1 MKRSIIF
8 LFTLLI
14 IGGTAIAQ
22 QLPQFTSYQL
32 NPFSY
37 NPAFAGVDGTTQMNA
52 LIRNQ
57 WSGINDAPETN
68 VLNAYGLLHNEKMAL
83 GGTAFKDA
91 AGPDSRVGL
100 TASYA
105 YHLKLSDKMNLSL
118 GLSLGLLQYRLDHTV
133 IIPYDDNDPIFNS
146 GILSTV
152 VPTASFGAYLKAQDF
167 YVSFAAPQI
176 LSSSFNVKDD
186 LDNDLLFG
194 GLTNHF
200 FLGGGYNKELNS
212 DFELQPSILLMYAQ
226 PAPISIDIMTKLT
239 YKDYLWSAISYRVG
253 DAISLYVGYDINEQ
267 FYIAYGHDFVTSELS
282 SATSG
287 SNEFKLGFR
296 FLKPE

>member
-1 MKRSIIF
+1 M
-8 LFTLLI
+8 
-14 IGGTAIAQ
+14 IGGATIAQ

-57 WSGINDAPETN
+57 WAGVNEAPETN
-68 VLNAYGLLHNEKMAL
+68 VLNAYGLLHNEKMAI

-100 TASYA
+100 SASYA
-105 YHLKLSDKMNLSL
+105 YHLKVSDKMNLSL

-133 IIPYDDNDPIFNS
+133 IIPFDDGDPVFNS
-146 GILSTV
+146 GILSSV
-152 VPTASFGAYLKAQDF
+152 VPTASFGAYLHGQDF

-176 LSSSFNVKDD
+176 LSSSFNVTDD
-186 LDNDLLFG
+186 LDNGLLFG

-200 FLGGGYNKELNS
+200 FLGGGYIKELSS
-212 DFELQPSILLMYAQ
+212 DFDLEPSILLMYAQ
-226 PAPISIDIMTKLT
+226 PAPIAIDVMTKVT
-239 YKDYLWSAISYRVG
+239 YKDYIWSAVSYRLE
-253 DAISLYVGYDINEQ
+253 DALSLQIGYDISDQ
-267 FYIAYGHDFVTSELS
+267 FYIAYGHDFVVSELS

>member
-1 MKRSIIF
+1 M
-8 LFTLLI
+8 
-14 IGGTAIAQ
+14 IGGATIAQ

-57 WSGINDAPETN
+57 WAGVNEAPETN
-68 VLNAYGLLHNEKMAL
+68 VLNAYGLLHNEKMAI

-100 TASYA
+100 SASYA
-105 YHLKLSDKMNLSL
+105 YHLKVSDKMNLAL

-133 IIPYDDNDPIFNS
+133 IIPFDDGDPVFNS
-146 GILSTV
+146 GILSSV
-152 VPTASFGAYLKAQDF
+152 VPTASFGAYLHGQDF

-176 LSSSFNVKDD
+176 LSSSFNVTDD
-186 LDNDLLFG
+186 LDNGLLFG

-200 FLGGGYNKELNS
+200 FLGGGYIKELSS
-212 DFELQPSILLMYAQ
+212 DFDLEPSILLMYAQ
-226 PAPISIDIMTKLT
+226 PAPIAIDVMTKVT
-239 YKDYLWSAISYRVG
+239 YKDYIWSAVSYRLG
-253 DAISLYVGYDINEQ
+253 DALSLYIGYDISDQ
-267 FYIAYGHDFVTSELS
+267 FYIAYGHDFVVSELS

>member
-1 MKRSIIF
+1 M
-8 LFTLLI
+8 
-14 IGGTAIAQ
+14 IGGATIAQ

-57 WSGINDAPETN
+57 WAGVNEAPETN
-68 VLNAYGLLHNEKMAL
+68 VLNAYGLLHNEKMAI

-100 TASYA
+100 SASYA
-105 YHLKLSDKMNLSL
+105 YHLKVSDKMNLSL

-133 IIPYDDNDPIFNS
+133 IIPIDDGDPVFNS
-146 GILSTV
+146 GILSSV
-152 VPTASFGAYLKAQDF
+152 VPTASFGAYLHGQDF

-176 LSSSFNVKDD
+176 LSSSFNVTDD
-186 LDNDLLFG
+186 LDNGLLFG

-200 FLGGGYNKELNS
+200 FLGGGYIKELSS
-212 DFELQPSILLMYAQ
+212 DFDLEPSILLMYAQ
-226 PAPISIDIMTKLT
+226 PAPIAIDVMTKVT
-239 YKDYLWSAISYRVG
+239 YKDYIWSAVSYRLG
-253 DAISLYVGYDINEQ
+253 DALSLYIGYDISDQ
-267 FYIAYGHDFVTSELS
+267 FYIAYGHDFVVSELS
-282 SATSG
+282 SSY
-287 SNEFKLGFR
+287 FW
-296 FLKPE
+296 

>member
-1 MKRSIIF
+1 MKRNIIF
-8 LFTLLI
+8 IFALLT

-57 WSGINDAPETN
+57 WSGVNEAPETN
-68 VLNAYGLLHNEKMAL
+68 VLNAYGLLHNEKMAI

-100 TASYA
+100 SASYA
-105 YHLKLSDKMNLSL
+105 YHLKLSEKMNLSL

-133 IIPYDDNDPIFNS
+133 IIPFDDGDPIFNS
-146 GILSTV
+146 GILSSV
-152 VPTASFGAYLKAQDF
+152 VPTASFGAYLQAQDF
-167 YVSFAAPQI
+167 YVSFAAPQL
-176 LSSSFNVKDD
+176 LSSSFKVTDD
-186 LDNDLLFG
+186 LDNNLLFG

-200 FLGGGYNKELNS
+200 FLGGGYMKELNN
-212 DFELQPSILLMYAQ
+212 DFDLEPSILLMYAQ
-226 PAPISIDIMTKLT
+226 PAPK
-239 YKDYLWSAISYRVG
+239 K
-253 DAISLYVGYDINEQ
+253 
-267 FYIAYGHDFVTSELS
+267 
-282 SATSG
+282 
-287 SNEFKLGFR
+287 K
-296 FLKPE
+296 

>member
-1 MKRSIIF
+1 M
-8 LFTLLI
+8 T

-57 WSGINDAPETN
+57 WSGVNEAPETN
-68 VLNAYGLLHNEKMAL
+68 VLNAYGLLHNDKMAI

-100 TASYA
+100 SASYA
-105 YHLKLSDKMNLSL
+105 YHLKLSEKMNLSL

-133 IIPYDDNDPIFNS
+133 IIPFDDGDPIFNS
-146 GILSTV
+146 GILSSV
-152 VPTASFGAYLKAQDF
+152 VPTASFGAYLQAQDF
-167 YVSFAAPQI
+167 YVSFAAPQ
-176 LSSSFNVKDD
+176 LLTSSFKVTDD

-200 FLGGGYNKELNS
+200 FLGGGYMKELNN
-212 DFELQPSILLMYAQ
+212 DFDLEPSILLMYAQ
-226 PAPISIDIMTKLT
+226 PAPISVNIMTKVT
-239 YKDYLWSAISYRVG
+239 YKDYIWSAVSYRLG
-253 DAISLYVGYDINEQ
+253 DALSLFVGYDINDQ

>member
-1 MKRSIIF
+1 M
-8 LFTLLI
+8 LLI
-14 IGGTAIAQ
+14 GGATIAQ

-57 WSGINDAPETN
+57 WAGVNEAPETN
-68 VLNAYGLLHNEKMAL
+68 VLNAYGLLHNEKMAI

-100 TASYA
+100 SASYA
-105 YHLKLSDKMNLSL
+105 YHLKVSDKMNLSL

-133 IIPYDDNDPIFNS
+133 IIPIDDGDPVFNS
-146 GILSTV
+146 GILSSV
-152 VPTASFGAYLKAQDF
+152 VPTASFGAYLHGQDF

-176 LSSSFNVKDD
+176 LSSSFNVTDD
-186 LDNDLLFG
+186 LDNGLLFG

-200 FLGGGYNKELNS
+200 FLGGGYIKELSS
-212 DFELQPSILLMYAQ
+212 DFDLEPSILLMYAQ
-226 PAPISIDIMTKLT
+226 PAPIAIDVMTKVT
-239 YKDYLWSAISYRVG
+239 YKDYIWSAVSYRLG
-253 DAISLYVGYDINEQ
+253 DALSLYIGYDISDQ
-267 FYIAYGHDFVTSELS
+267 FYIAYGHDFVVSELS
-282 SATSG
+282 STTSG

>member
-1 MKRSIIF
+1 M
-8 LFTLLI
+8 
-14 IGGTAIAQ
+14 IGGATIAQ

-57 WSGINDAPETN
+57 WAGVNEAPETN
-68 VLNAYGLLHNEKMAL
+68 VLNAYGLLHNEKMAI

-100 TASYA
+100 SAAYA
-105 YHLKLSDKMNLSL
+105 YHLKVSDKMNLSL

-133 IIPYDDNDPIFNS
+133 IIPFDDGDPVFNS
-146 GILSTV
+146 GILSSV
-152 VPTASFGAYLKAQDF
+152 VPTASFGAYLHGQDF

-176 LSSSFNVKDD
+176 LSSSFNVTDD
-186 LDNDLLFG
+186 LDNGLLFG

-200 FLGGGYNKELNS
+200 FLGGGYIKELSS
-212 DFELQPSILLMYAQ
+212 DFDLEPSILLMYAQ
-226 PAPISIDIMTKLT
+226 PAPIAIDVMTKVT
-239 YKDYLWSAISYRVG
+239 YKDYIWSAVSYRLE
-253 DAISLYVGYDINEQ
+253 DALSLYIGYDISDQ
-267 FYIAYGHDFVTSELS
+267 FYIAYGHDFVVSELS

>member
-1 MKRSIIF
+1 M
-8 LFTLLI
+8 
-14 IGGTAIAQ
+14 IGGATIAQ

-57 WSGINDAPETN
+57 WAGVNEAPETN
-68 VLNAYGLLHNEKMAL
+68 VLNAYGLLHNEKMAI

-100 TASYA
+100 SASYA
-105 YHLKLSDKMNLSL
+105 YHLKVSDKMNLSL

-133 IIPYDDNDPIFNS
+133 IIPIDDGDPVFNS
-146 GILSTV
+146 GILSSV
-152 VPTASFGAYLKAQDF
+152 VPTASFGAYLHGQDF

-176 LSSSFNVKDD
+176 LSSSFNVTDD
-186 LDNDLLFG
+186 LDNGLLFG

-200 FLGGGYNKELNS
+200 FLGGGYIKELSS
-212 DFELQPSILLMYAQ
+212 DCDLEPSILLMYAQ
-226 PAPISIDIMTKLT
+226 PAPIAIDLMTKVT
-239 YKDYLWSAISYRVG
+239 YKDYIWSAVSYRLG
-253 DAISLYVGYDINEQ
+253 DALSLYIGYDISDQ
-267 FYIAYGHDFVTSELS
+267 FYIAYGHDFVVSELS
-282 SATSG
+282 STTSG

>member
-1 MKRSIIF
+1 M
-8 LFTLLI
+8 
-14 IGGTAIAQ
+14 IGGATIAQ

-57 WSGINDAPETN
+57 WAGVNEAPETN
-68 VLNAYGLLHNEKMAL
+68 VLNAYGLLHNEKMAI

-100 TASYA
+100 SASYA
-105 YHLKLSDKMNLSL
+105 YHLKVSDKMNLSL

-133 IIPYDDNDPIFNS
+133 IIPFDDGDPIFNS
-146 GILSTV
+146 GILSSV
-152 VPTASFGAYLKAQDF
+152 VPTASFGAYLHGQDF

-176 LSSSFNVKDD
+176 LSSSFNVTDD
-186 LDNDLLFG
+186 LDNGLLFG

-200 FLGGGYNKELNS
+200 FLGGGYIKELSS
-212 DFELQPSILLMYAQ
+212 DFDLEPSILLMYAQ
-226 PAPISIDIMTKLT
+226 PAPIAIDVMTKVT
-239 YKDYLWSAISYRVG
+239 YKDYIWSAVSYRLG
-253 DAISLYVGYDINEQ
+253 DALSLYIGYDISDQ
-267 FYIAYGHDFVTSELS
+267 FYIAYGHDFVVSELS

>member
-8 LFTLLI
+8 IFALLM
-14 IGGTAIAQ
+14 IGGGAIAQ

-57 WSGINDAPETN
+57 WAGVNEAPETN
-68 VLNAYGLLHNEKMAL
+68 VLNAYGLLHNEKMAI

-100 TASYA
+100 SASYA
-105 YHLKLSDKMNLSL
+105 YHLKVSDKMNLSL

-133 IIPYDDNDPIFNS
+133 INPFDDGDPVFNS
-146 GILSTV
+146 LILSSV
-152 VPTASFGAYLKAQDF
+152 VPTASFGAYLHGQDF

-186 LDNDLLFG
+186 LDNGLLFG

-200 FLGGGYNKELNS
+200 FLGGGYFKELSS
-212 DFELQPSILLMYAQ
+212 DFDLEPSVLLMYAQ
-226 PAPISIDIMTKLT
+226 PAPIAIDVMTKVT
-239 YKDYLWSAISYRVG
+239 YKDYIWSAVSYRLG
-253 DAISLYVGYDINEQ
+253 DALSLYIGYDISDQ
-267 FYIAYGHDFVTSELS
+267 FYIAYGHDFVVSELS

>member
-8 LFTLLI
+8 IFALLM
-14 IGGTAIAQ
+14 IGGATIAQ

-57 WSGINDAPETN
+57 WAGVNEAPETN
-68 VLNAYGLLHNEKMAL
+68 VLNAYGLLHNEKMAI

-100 TASYA
+100 SASYA
-105 YHLKLSDKMNLSL
+105 YHLKVSDKMNLSL

-133 IIPYDDNDPIFNS
+133 IIPFDDGDPVFNS
-146 GILSTV
+146 GILSSV
-152 VPTASFGAYLKAQDF
+152 VPTASFGAYLHGQDF

-176 LSSSFNVKDD
+176 LSSSFNVTDD
-186 LDNDLLFG
+186 LDNGLLFG

-200 FLGGGYNKELNS
+200 FLGGGYIKELSS
-212 DFELQPSILLMYAQ
+212 DFDLEPSILLMYAQ
-226 PAPISIDIMTKLT
+226 PAPIAIDVMTKVT
-239 YKDYLWSAISYRVG
+239 YKDYIWSAVSYRLG
-253 DAISLYVGYDINEQ
+253 DALSLYIGYDISDQ
-267 FYIAYGHDFVTSELS
+267 FYIAYGHDFVVSELS

>member
-1 MKRSIIF
+1 M
-8 LFTLLI
+8 
-14 IGGTAIAQ
+14 IGGATIAQ

-57 WSGINDAPETN
+57 WAGVNEAPETN
-68 VLNAYGLLHNEKMAL
+68 VLNAYGLLHNEKMAI

-100 TASYA
+100 SASYA
-105 YHLKLSDKMNLSL
+105 YHLKVSDKMNLSL

-133 IIPYDDNDPIFNS
+133 IIPFDDGDPIFNS
-146 GILSTV
+146 GILSSV
-152 VPTASFGAYLKAQDF
+152 VPTASFGAYLHGQDF

-176 LSSSFNVKDD
+176 LSSSFNVTDD
-186 LDNDLLFG
+186 LDNGLLFG

-200 FLGGGYNKELNS
+200 FLGGGYIKELSS
-212 DFELQPSILLMYAQ
+212 DFDLEPSILLMYTQ
-226 PAPISIDIMTKLT
+226 PAPIAIDVMTKVT
-239 YKDYLWSAISYRVG
+239 YKDYIWSAVSYRLG
-253 DAISLYVGYDINEQ
+253 DALSLYIGYDISEQ
-267 FYIAYGHDFVTSELS
+267 FYIAYGHDFVVSELS

>member
-1 MKRSIIF
+1 MKRNIIF
-8 LFTLLI
+8 IFALLT

-57 WSGINDAPETN
+57 WSGVNEAPETN
-68 VLNAYGLLHNEKMAL
+68 VLNAYGLLHNEKMAI

-100 TASYA
+100 SVSYA
-105 YHLKLSDKMNLSL
+105 YHLKLSEKMNLSL

-133 IIPYDDNDPIFNS
+133 IIPFDDGDPIFNS
-146 GILSTV
+146 GILSSV
-152 VPTASFGAYLKAQDF
+152 VPTASFGAYLQAQDF
-167 YVSFAAPQI
+167 YVSFAAPQL
-176 LSSSFNVKDD
+176 LSSSFKVTDD

-200 FLGGGYNKELNS
+200 FLGGGYMKELNN
-212 DFELQPSILLMYAQ
+212 DFDLEPSILLMYAQ
-226 PAPISIDIMTKLT
+226 PAPISVDVMTKVT
-239 YKDYLWSAISYRVG
+239 YKDYIWSAVSYRLG
-253 DAISLYVGYDINEQ
+253 DALSLYVGYDINDQ
-267 FYIAYGHDFVTSELS
+267 FYIAYGHDFVISELS

>member
-8 LFTLLI
+8 IFALLM
-14 IGGTAIAQ
+14 IGGAAIAQ

-57 WSGINDAPETN
+57 WAGVNEAPETN
-68 VLNAYGLLHNEKMAL
+68 VLNAYGLLHNEKMAI

-100 TASYA
+100 SASYA
-105 YHLKLSDKMNLSL
+105 YHLKVSDKMNLSL

-133 IIPYDDNDPIFNS
+133 IIPFDDGDPVFNS
-146 GILSTV
+146 GILSSV
-152 VPTASFGAYLKAQDF
+152 VPTASFGAYLHGQDF

-176 LSSSFNVKDD
+176 LSSSFNVTDD
-186 LDNDLLFG
+186 LDNGLLFG

-200 FLGGGYNKELNS
+200 FLGGGYVKELSS
-212 DFELQPSILLMYAQ
+212 DFDLEPSVLLMYAQ
-226 PAPISIDIMTKLT
+226 PAPIAIDVMTKVT
-239 YKDYLWSAISYRVG
+239 YKDYIWSAVSYRLG
-253 DAISLYVGYDINEQ
+253 DALSLYIGYDISDQ
-267 FYIAYGHDFVTSELS
+267 FYIAYGHDFVVSELS

>member
-1 MKRSIIF
+1 M
-8 LFTLLI
+8 
-14 IGGTAIAQ
+14 IGGAAIAQ

-57 WSGINDAPETN
+57 WAGVNEAPETN
-68 VLNAYGLLHNEKMAL
+68 VLNAYGLLHNEKMAI

-100 TASYA
+100 SASYA
-105 YHLKLSDKMNLSL
+105 YHLKVSDKMNLSL

-133 IIPYDDNDPIFNS
+133 IIPFDDGDPVFNS
-146 GILSTV
+146 GILSSV
-152 VPTASFGAYLKAQDF
+152 VPTASFGAYLHGQDF

-176 LSSSFNVKDD
+176 LSSSFNVTDD
-186 LDNDLLFG
+186 LDNGLLFG

-200 FLGGGYNKELNS
+200 FLGGGYVKELSS
-212 DFELQPSILLMYAQ
+212 DFDLEPSVLLMYAQ
-226 PAPISIDIMTKLT
+226 PAPIAIDVMTKVT
-239 YKDYLWSAISYRVG
+239 YKDYIWSAVSYRLG
-253 DAISLYVGYDINEQ
+253 DALSLYIGYDISDQ
-267 FYIAYGHDFVTSELS
+267 FYIAYGHDFVVSELS

>member
-1 MKRSIIF
+1 MMIV
-8 LFTLLI
+8 
-14 IGGTAIAQ
+14 GTVIAQ
-22 QLPQFTSYQL
+22 QLPQFSSYQL

-37 NPAFAGVDGTTQMNA
+37 NPAYAGVDGSTQVNA

-100 TASYA
+100 SASYA
-105 YHLKLSDKMNLSL
+105 YHLKVSEKMNLSL

-133 IIPYDDNDPIFNS
+133 ILPFDEGDPIFNS
-146 GILSTV
+146 GILSSV
-152 VPTASFGAYLKAQDF
+152 VPTASFGAYLQAEDF
-167 YVSFAAPQI
+167 YVSIAAPQI
-176 LSSSFNVKDD
+176 LSSQFKVTDD
-186 LDNDLLFG
+186 LENSLLFG
-194 GLTNHF
+194 GLSNHF
-200 FLGGGYNKELNS
+200 FLSGGYYKKLNS
-212 DFELQPSILLMYAQ
+212 DFDLEPSILLMYAQ
-226 PAPISIDIMTKLT
+226 PAPISIDVMTKVT
-239 YKDYLWSAISYRVG
+239 YKDYLWSALSYRVG
-253 DAISLYVGYDINEQ
+253 DAFSLYLGFDINDQ

>member
-8 LFTLLI
+8 IFALLM
-14 IGGTAIAQ
+14 IGGATIAQ

-57 WSGINDAPETN
+57 WAGVNEAPETN
-68 VLNAYGLLHNEKMAL
+68 VLNAYGLLHNEKMAI

-100 TASYA
+100 SASYA
-105 YHLKLSDKMNLSL
+105 YHLKVSDKMNLSL

-133 IIPYDDNDPIFNS
+133 IIPFDDGDPIFNS
-146 GILSTV
+146 GILSSV
-152 VPTASFGAYLKAQDF
+152 VPTASFGAYLHGQDF

-176 LSSSFNVKDD
+176 LSSSFNVTDD
-186 LDNDLLFG
+186 LDNGLLFG

-200 FLGGGYNKELNS
+200 FLGGGYIKELSS
-212 DFELQPSILLMYAQ
+212 DFDLEPSILLMYAQ
-226 PAPISIDIMTKLT
+226 PAPIAIDVMTKVT
-239 YKDYLWSAISYRVG
+239 YKDYIWSAVSYRLG
-253 DAISLYVGYDINEQ
+253 DALSLYIGYDISDQ
-267 FYIAYGHDFVTSELS
+267 FYIAYGHDFVVSELS

>member
-8 LFTLLI
+8 IFALLM
-14 IGGTAIAQ
+14 IGGATIAQ

-57 WSGINDAPETN
+57 WAGVNEAPETN
-68 VLNAYGLLHNEKMAL
+68 VLNAYGLLHNEKMAI

-100 TASYA
+100 SASYA
-105 YHLKLSDKMNLSL
+105 YHLKVSDKMNLSL

-133 IIPYDDNDPIFNS
+133 IIPFDDGDPIFNS
-146 GILSTV
+146 GILSSV
-152 VPTASFGAYLKAQDF
+152 VPTASFGAYLQAQDF

-176 LSSSFNVKDD
+176 LSSSFNVTDD
-186 LDNDLLFG
+186 LDNGLLFG

-200 FLGGGYNKELNS
+200 FLGGGYIKELSS
-212 DFELQPSILLMYAQ
+212 DFDLEPSILLMYAQ
-226 PAPISIDIMTKLT
+226 PAPIAIDVMTKVT
-239 YKDYLWSAISYRVG
+239 YKDYIWSAVSYRLG
-253 DAISLYVGYDINEQ
+253 DALSLYIGYDISEQ
-267 FYIAYGHDFVTSELS
+267 FYIAYGHDFVVSELS

>member
-1 MKRSIIF
+1 M
-8 LFTLLI
+8 
-14 IGGTAIAQ
+14 IGGATIAQ

-57 WSGINDAPETN
+57 WAGVNEAPETN
-68 VLNAYGLLHNEKMAL
+68 VLNAYGLLHNEKMAI

-100 TASYA
+100 SASYA
-105 YHLKLSDKMNLSL
+105 YHLKVSDKMNLSL

-133 IIPYDDNDPIFNS
+133 IIPIDDGDPVFNS
-146 GILSTV
+146 GILSSV
-152 VPTASFGAYLKAQDF
+152 VPTASFGAYLHGQDF

-176 LSSSFNVKDD
+176 LSSSFNVTDD
-186 LDNDLLFG
+186 LDNGLLFG

-200 FLGGGYNKELNS
+200 FLGGGYIKELSS
-212 DFELQPSILLMYAQ
+212 DFDLEPSILLMYAQ
-226 PAPISIDIMTKLT
+226 PAPIAIDVMTKVT
-239 YKDYLWSAISYRVG
+239 YKDYIWSAVSYRLG
-253 DAISLYVGYDINEQ
+253 DALSLYIGYDISDQ
-267 FYIAYGHDFVTSELS
+267 FYIAYGHDFVVSELS

>member
-1 MKRSIIF
+1 M
-8 LFTLLI
+8 
-14 IGGTAIAQ
+14 IGGATIAQ

-57 WSGINDAPETN
+57 WAGVNEAPETN
-68 VLNAYGLLHNEKMAL
+68 VLNAYGLLHNEKMAI

-100 TASYA
+100 SASYA
-105 YHLKLSDKMNLSL
+105 YHLKVSEKMNLSL

-133 IIPYDDNDPIFNS
+133 IIPFDDGDPIFNS
-146 GILSTV
+146 GILSSV
-152 VPTASFGAYLKAQDF
+152 VPTASFGAYLHGQDF

-176 LSSSFNVKDD
+176 LSSSFNVTDD
-186 LDNDLLFG
+186 LDNGLLFG

-200 FLGGGYNKELNS
+200 FLGGGYIKELSS
-212 DFELQPSILLMYAQ
+212 DFDLEPSILLMYTQ
-226 PAPISIDIMTKLT
+226 PAPIAIDVMTKVT
-239 YKDYLWSAISYRVG
+239 YKDYIWSAVSYRLG
-253 DAISLYVGYDINEQ
+253 DALSLYIGYDISEQ
-267 FYIAYGHDFVTSELS
+267 FYIAYGHDFVVSELS

>member
-1 MKRSIIF
+1 MKRNIIF
-8 LFTLLI
+8 IFALLT

-57 WSGINDAPETN
+57 WSGVNEAPETN
-68 VLNAYGLLHNEKMAL
+68 VLNAYGLLHNDKMAI

-100 TASYA
+100 SASYA
-105 YHLKLSDKMNLSL
+105 YHLKLSEKMNLSL

-133 IIPYDDNDPIFNS
+133 IIPFDDGDPIFNS
-146 GILSTV
+146 GILSSV
-152 VPTASFGAYLKAQDF
+152 VPTASFGAYLQAQDF
-167 YVSFAAPQI
+167 YVSFAAPQ
-176 LSSSFNVKDD
+176 LLTSSFKVTDD

-200 FLGGGYNKELNS
+200 FLGGGYMKELNN
-212 DFELQPSILLMYAQ
+212 DFDLEPSILLMYAQ
-226 PAPISIDIMTKLT
+226 PAPISVNIMTKVT
-239 YKDYLWSAISYRVG
+239 YKDYIWSAVSYRLG
-253 DAISLYVGYDINEQ
+253 DALSLFVGYDINDQ

>member
-8 LFTLLI
+8 IFALLM
-14 IGGTAIAQ
+14 IGGATIAQ

-57 WSGINDAPETN
+57 WAGVNEAPETN
-68 VLNAYGLLHNEKMAL
+68 VLNAYGLLHNEKMAI

-100 TASYA
+100 SAAYA
-105 YHLKLSDKMNLSL
+105 YHLKVSDKMNLSL

-133 IIPYDDNDPIFNS
+133 IIPFDDGDPVFNS
-146 GILSTV
+146 GILSSV
-152 VPTASFGAYLKAQDF
+152 VPTASFGAYLHGQDF

-176 LSSSFNVKDD
+176 LSSSFNVTDD
-186 LDNDLLFG
+186 LDNGLLFG

-200 FLGGGYNKELNS
+200 FLGGGYIKELSS
-212 DFELQPSILLMYAQ
+212 DFDLEPSILLMYAQ
-226 PAPISIDIMTKLT
+226 PAPIAIDVMTKVT
-239 YKDYLWSAISYRVG
+239 YKDYIWSAVSYRLG
-253 DAISLYVGYDINEQ
+253 DALSLYIGYDISDQ
-267 FYIAYGHDFVTSELS
+267 FYIAYGHDFVVSELS

>member
-1 MKRSIIF
+1 MICGA
-8 LFTLLI
+8 T
-14 IGGTAIAQ
+14 IAQ

-57 WSGINDAPETN
+57 WAGVNEAPETN
-68 VLNAYGLLHNEKMAL
+68 VLNAYGLLHNEKMAI

-100 TASYA
+100 SASYA
-105 YHLKLSDKMNLSL
+105 YHLKVSDKMNLSL

-133 IIPYDDNDPIFNS
+133 IIPFDDGDPVFNS
-146 GILSTV
+146 GILSSV
-152 VPTASFGAYLKAQDF
+152 VPTASFGAYLHGQDF

-176 LSSSFNVKDD
+176 LSSSFNVTDD
-186 LDNDLLFG
+186 LDNGLLFG

-200 FLGGGYNKELNS
+200 FLGGGYIKELSS
-212 DFELQPSILLMYAQ
+212 DFDLEPSILLMYAQ
-226 PAPISIDIMTKLT
+226 PAPIAIDVMTKVT
-239 YKDYLWSAISYRVG
+239 YKDYIWSAVSYRLG
-253 DAISLYVGYDINEQ
+253 DALSLYIGYDISDQ
-267 FYIAYGHDFVTSELS
+267 FYIAYGHDFVVSELS

>member
-8 LFTLLI
+8 IFALLM
-14 IGGTAIAQ
+14 IGGATIAQ

-57 WSGINDAPETN
+57 WAGVNEAPETN
-68 VLNAYGLLHNEKMAL
+68 VLNAYGLLHNEKMAI

-100 TASYA
+100 SASYA
-105 YHLKLSDKMNLSL
+105 YHLKVSDKMNLSL

-133 IIPYDDNDPIFNS
+133 IIPFDDGDPIFNS
-146 GILSTV
+146 GILSSV
-152 VPTASFGAYLKAQDF
+152 VPTASFGAYLQAQDF

-176 LSSSFNVKDD
+176 LSSSFNVTDD
-186 LDNDLLFG
+186 LDNGLLFG

-200 FLGGGYNKELNS
+200 FLGGGYIKELSS
-212 DFELQPSILLMYAQ
+212 DFDLEPSILLMYAQ
-226 PAPISIDIMTKLT
+226 PAPIVIDVMTKVI
-239 YKDYLWSAISYRVG
+239 YKDYIWSAVSYRLG
-253 DAISLYVGYDINEQ
+253 DALSLFVGYDINDQ

>member
-1 MKRSIIF
+1 M
-8 LFTLLI
+8 
-14 IGGTAIAQ
+14 IGGATIAQ

-57 WSGINDAPETN
+57 WAGVNEAPETN
-68 VLNAYGLLHNEKMAL
+68 VLNAYGLLHNEKMAI

-100 TASYA
+100 SASYA
-105 YHLKLSDKMNLSL
+105 YHLKVSDKMNLSL

-133 IIPYDDNDPIFNS
+133 IIPFDDGDPVFNS
-146 GILSTV
+146 GILSSV
-152 VPTASFGAYLKAQDF
+152 VPTASFGAYLHGQDF

-176 LSSSFNVKDD
+176 LSSSFNVTDD
-186 LDNDLLFG
+186 LDNGLLFG

-200 FLGGGYNKELNS
+200 FLGGGYIKELSS
-212 DFELQPSILLMYAQ
+212 DFDLEPSILLMYAQ
-226 PAPISIDIMTKLT
+226 PAPIAIDVMTKVT
-239 YKDYLWSAISYRVG
+239 YKDYIWSAVSYRLG
-253 DAISLYVGYDINEQ
+253 DALSLYIGYDISDQ
-267 FYIAYGHDFVTSELS
+267 FYIAYGHDFVVSELS

>member
-1 MKRSIIF
+1 M
-8 LFTLLI
+8 LT

-57 WSGINDAPETN
+57 WSGVNEAPETN
-68 VLNAYGLLHNEKMAL
+68 VLNAYGLLHNDKMAI

-100 TASYA
+100 SASYA
-105 YHLKLSDKMNLSL
+105 YHLKLSEKMNLSL

-133 IIPYDDNDPIFNS
+133 IIPFDDGDPIFNS
-146 GILSTV
+146 GILSSV
-152 VPTASFGAYLKAQDF
+152 VPTASFGAYLQAQDF
-167 YVSFAAPQI
+167 YVSFAAPQ
-176 LSSSFNVKDD
+176 LLTSSFKVTDD

-200 FLGGGYNKELNS
+200 FLGGGYMKELNN
-212 DFELQPSILLMYAQ
+212 DFDLEPSILLMYAQ
-226 PAPISIDIMTKLT
+226 PAPISVNIMTKVT
-239 YKDYLWSAISYRVG
+239 YKDYIWSAVSYRLG
-253 DAISLYVGYDINEQ
+253 DALSLFVGYDINDQ

>member
-1 MKRSIIF
+1 M
-8 LFTLLI
+8 LLI
-14 IGGTAIAQ
+14 GGATIAQ

-57 WSGINDAPETN
+57 WAGVNEAPETN
-68 VLNAYGLLHNEKMAL
+68 VLNAYGLLHNEKMAI

-100 TASYA
+100 SASYA
-105 YHLKLSDKMNLSL
+105 YHLKVSDKMNLSL

-133 IIPYDDNDPIFNS
+133 IIPIDDGDPVFNS
-146 GILSTV
+146 GILSSV
-152 VPTASFGAYLKAQDF
+152 VPTASFGAYLHGQDF

-176 LSSSFNVKDD
+176 LSSSFNVTDD
-186 LDNDLLFG
+186 LDNGLLFG

-200 FLGGGYNKELNS
+200 FLGGGYIKELSS
-212 DFELQPSILLMYAQ
+212 DFDLEPSILLMYAQ
-226 PAPISIDIMTKLT
+226 PAPIAIDVMTKVT
-239 YKDYLWSAISYRVG
+239 YKDYIWSAVSYRLG
-253 DAISLYVGYDINEQ
+253 DALSLYIGYDISDQ
-267 FYIAYGHDFVTSELS
+267 FYIAYGHDFVVSELS

>member
-1 MKRSIIF
+1 M
-8 LFTLLI
+8 
-14 IGGTAIAQ
+14 IGGATIAQ

-57 WSGINDAPETN
+57 WAGVNEAPETN
-68 VLNAYGLLHNEKMAL
+68 VLNAYGLLHNEKMAI

-100 TASYA
+100 SASYA
-105 YHLKLSDKMNLSL
+105 YHLKVSDKMNLSL

-133 IIPYDDNDPIFNS
+133 IIPFDDGDPIFNS
-146 GILSTV
+146 GILSSV
-152 VPTASFGAYLKAQDF
+152 VPTASFGAYLQAQDF

-176 LSSSFNVKDD
+176 LSSSFNVTDD
-186 LDNDLLFG
+186 LDNGLLFG

-200 FLGGGYNKELNS
+200 FLGGGYIKELSS
-212 DFELQPSILLMYAQ
+212 DFDLEPSILLMYAQ
-226 PAPISIDIMTKLT
+226 PAPIVIDVMTKVI
-239 YKDYLWSAISYRVG
+239 YKDYIWSAVSYRLG
-253 DAISLYVGYDINEQ
+253 DALSLFVGYDINDQ

>member
-1 MKRSIIF
+1 M
-8 LFTLLI
+8 
-14 IGGTAIAQ
+14 IGGATIAQ

-57 WSGINDAPETN
+57 WAGVNEAPETN
-68 VLNAYGLLHNEKMAL
+68 VLNAYGLLHNEKMAI

-100 TASYA
+100 SASYA
-105 YHLKLSDKMNLSL
+105 YHLKVSDKMNLSL

-133 IIPYDDNDPIFNS
+133 IIPFDDGDPIFNS
-146 GILSTV
+146 GILSSV
-152 VPTASFGAYLKAQDF
+152 VPTASFGAYLHGQDF

-176 LSSSFNVKDD
+176 LSSSFNVTDD
-186 LDNDLLFG
+186 LDNGLLFG

-200 FLGGGYNKELNS
+200 FLGGGYIKELSS
-212 DFELQPSILLMYAQ
+212 DFDLEPSILLMYAQ
-226 PAPISIDIMTKLT
+226 PAPIAIDVMTKVT
-239 YKDYLWSAISYRVG
+239 YKDYIWSAVSYRLG
-253 DAISLYVGYDINEQ
+253 DALSLYIGYDISEQ
-267 FYIAYGHDFVTSELS
+267 FYIAYGHDFVVSELS

>member
-1 MKRSIIF
+1 MKRNIIF
-8 LFTLLI
+8 IFALLT

-57 WSGINDAPETN
+57 WSGVNEAPETN
-68 VLNAYGLLHNEKMAL
+68 VLNAYGLLHNDKMAI

-100 TASYA
+100 SASYA
-105 YHLKLSDKMNLSL
+105 YHLKLSEKMNLSL

-133 IIPYDDNDPIFNS
+133 IIPFDDGDPIFNS
-146 GILSTV
+146 GILSSV
-152 VPTASFGAYLKAQDF
+152 VPTASFGAYLQAQDF
-167 YVSFAAPQI
+167 YVSFAAPQ
-176 LSSSFNVKDD
+176 LLTSSFKVTDD

-200 FLGGGYNKELNS
+200 FLGGGYMKELNN
-212 DFELQPSILLMYAQ
+212 DFDLEPSILLMYAQ
-226 PAPISIDIMTKLT
+226 PAPISVNIMTKVT
-239 YKDYLWSAISYRVG
+239 YKDYIWSAVSYRFG
-253 DAISLYVGYDINEQ
+253 DALSLFVGYDINDQ

>member
-1 MKRSIIF
+1 M
-8 LFTLLI
+8 
-14 IGGTAIAQ
+14 IGGATIAQ

-57 WSGINDAPETN
+57 WAGVNEAPETN
-68 VLNAYGLLHNEKMAL
+68 VLNAYGLLHNEKMAI

-91 AGPDSRVGL
+91 AGPDSRAGL
-100 TASYA
+100 SASYA
-105 YHLKLSDKMNLSL
+105 YHLKVSDKMNLAL

-133 IIPYDDNDPIFNS
+133 IIPFDDGDPIFNS
-146 GILSTV
+146 GILSSV
-152 VPTASFGAYLKAQDF
+152 VPTASFGAYLHGQDF

-176 LSSSFNVKDD
+176 LSSSFNVTDD
-186 LDNDLLFG
+186 LDNGLLFG

-200 FLGGGYNKELNS
+200 FLGGGYIKELSS
-212 DFELQPSILLMYAQ
+212 DFDLEPSILLMYAQ
-226 PAPISIDIMTKLT
+226 PAPIAIDVMTKVT
-239 YKDYLWSAISYRVG
+239 YKDYIWSAVSYRLG
-253 DAISLYVGYDINEQ
+253 DALSLYIGYDISDQ
-267 FYIAYGHDFVTSELS
+267 FYIAYGHDFVVSELS